1 MVKID
6 YVMAAL
12 ETIPNHLIKAV
23 AVNHNTS
30 AYMELMARS
39 LFARHPQDSGLQFS
53 LYIYDNASQDD
64 MTDLE
69 SYAENQG
76 ILIIQ
81 SGFTTETKHNSHGE
95 VLRRFVLDSP
105 EPTHY
110 LFLDSDVCFLE
121 DLTLNRMLSELEH
134 APDAFG
140 IGPRMSWDG
149 LEEIPED
156 NWKANPDIYDARL
169 HPCCALVKNTPLFR
183 NVVEEIGLSCAKYL
197 WAETEEYL
205 DTFKL
210 MTKVMK
216 THGLKHIIS
225 SKMVLHFFSAAIPNM
240 RHNLKR
246 KRTRRLGYEM
256 AASK

>member
-1 MVKID
+1 M
-6 YVMAAL
+6 YTL
-12 ETIPNHLIKAV
+12 ENLPDNLIKAV

-39 LFARHPQDSGLQFS
+39 LFARHPQDSGLHFS
-53 LYIYDNASQDD
+53 LHIFDNASQDD
-64 MTDLE
+64 MSGLE
-69 SYAENQG
+69 SYAESIG
-76 ILIIQ
+76 IPITR

-95 VLRRFVLDSP
+95 VLSRFVLDNP

-121 DLTLNRMLSELEH
+121 DLTLNSMLVELENT
-134 APDAFG
+134 PNAFG
-140 IGPRMSWDG
+140 IGARMSWDG
-149 LEEIPED
+149 IEEIPED
-156 NWKANPDIYDARL
+156 NWKANPDIYQARL
-169 HPCCALVKNTPLFR
+169 HPCCALVKNTPVFR
-183 NVVEEIGLSCAKYL
+183 KVVEQIGFSCVNYL

-225 SKMVLHFFSAAIPNM
+225 SKMVMHFFNVSYVWEATQHLNEA
-240 RHNLKR
+240 KAE
-246 KRTRRLGYEM
+246 RRDQLLEQFCGF
-256 AASK
+256 